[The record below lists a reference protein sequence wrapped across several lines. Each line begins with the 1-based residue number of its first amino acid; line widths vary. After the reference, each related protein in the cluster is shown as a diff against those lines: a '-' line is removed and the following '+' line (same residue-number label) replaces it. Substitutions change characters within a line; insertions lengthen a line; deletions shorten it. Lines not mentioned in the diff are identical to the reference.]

1 MTRTYQS
8 IPVDCD
14 GDEPVIKHDI
24 KPREPVRLTRAQ
36 IFKLLDQENLGE
48 LERGQPPI
56 YTQYINPN
64 LP

>member
-8 IPVDCD
+8 VSDD
-14 GDEPVIKHDI
+14 SDRDEPIVKQD
-24 KPREPVRLTRAQ
+24 KSREPVRLTRAQ
-36 IFKLLDQENLGE
+36 IFRLLAEEDLSQ

-56 YTQYINPN
+56 FTHYINPN